1 MSRYASSAG
10 IPTAALFASLVA
22 APVMAAFITFDHREN
37 LNLLNSPDVTITTNH
52 SGDPGN
58 VLRGSSEDVSTSG
71 IGWWTG
77 YFSNSEQQVW
87 VIDLGTVRNLETL
100 RLWGPSN
107 ITAATLETSADG
119 STWSG
124 GLSHSAT
131 IVGNASD
138 FVLDTPVDSRWLRI
152 TGNTYSYDTGGLRR
166 VALYNM
172 RLYGSAGTI
181 QADPGLDLVASTAW
195 TGGAVTISQIGA
207 AATAGSGS
215 TAPLVAMADD
225 NHSDLNNRQL
235 IYNLHDGD
243 SATVTFGTT
252 VDNIGR
258 VGFTWTKDND
268 NTTTHFQILGS
279 TDGINFGSV
288 LLDQTGG
295 LAIGPNFFNLATPF
309 TGQAIRLSIVT
320 ANTVSDH
327 NWISDLFVYQ
337 VPEPASLA
345 LLTLGTAGL
354 LSVRR
359 LKQRP

>member
-10 IPTAALFASLVA
+10 IATAALFASLVA

-138 FVLDTPVDSRWLRI
+138 FVLDTPVDSR
-152 TGNTYSYDTGGLRR
+152 
-166 VALYNM
+166 
-172 RLYGSAGTI
+172 
-181 QADPGLDLVASTAW
+181 
-195 TGGAVTISQIGA
+195 
-207 AATAGSGS
+207 
-215 TAPLVAMADD
+215 
-225 NHSDLNNRQL
+225 
-235 IYNLHDGD
+235 
-243 SATVTFGTT
+243 
-252 VDNIGR
+252 
-258 VGFTWTKDND
+258 
-268 NTTTHFQILGS
+268 
-279 TDGINFGSV
+279 
-288 LLDQTGG
+288 
-295 LAIGPNFFNLATPF
+295 
-309 TGQAIRLSIVT
+309 
-320 ANTVSDH
+320 
-327 NWISDLFVYQ
+327 
-337 VPEPASLA
+337 
-345 LLTLGTAGL
+345 
-354 LSVRR
+354 
-359 LKQRP
+359 